1 MRSKSFMITAV
12 IGLLFGGAVAGCSHA
27 PKVTRTD
34 VGKPIDLSGRWND
47 TDSRMVAE
55 EMIKDCLGRP
65 WYDQFD
71 EKNHRTPVV
80 IVGTINN
87 RSYEHIDSET
97 FIKNLEMNL
106 LNSNKVTFVASKT
119 ERGEVREERDDQN
132 TSGNTDPETIKA
144 KGKETGADFM
154 LQGSIHSI
162 KDEIK
167 GKYAILYQV
176 NLELVDLTT
185 NRKVWIGEKQIKKLV
200 ERSQYAL

>member
-1 MRSKSFMITAV
+1 MRTHVVKVLTAV
-12 IGLLFGGAVAGCSHA
+12 VLLAGIFVSGCSHA

-34 VGKPIDLSGRWND
+34 VDKPVDLSGRWND
-47 TDSRMVAE
+47 TDSRMVSE
-55 EMIKDCLGRP
+55 EMIKDCLARP
-65 WYDQFD
+65 WYNHFN
-71 EKNHRTPVV
+71 EKNHRIPVV

-97 FIKNLEMNL
+97 FLKDLEMSL
-106 LNSNKVTFVASKT
+106 LNSNQVTFVASKT

-132 TSGNTDPETIKA
+132 TGGNTDPETIRP
-144 KGKETGADFM
+144 KGKETGADYL
-154 LQGSIHSI
+154 LQGSIHFI

-185 NRKVWIGEKQIKKLV
+185 NRKAWIGEKQIKKIV
-200 ERSQYAL
+200 ERSQYSM